1 MMTTWLV
8 IDLRCNHCA
17 AGLLDISRGSVDWYT
32 EGVFSVHASPEVSD
46 STKIADLCFFRRKG
60 KRKWSPIQRD
70 ALPELHQESGY
81 ETIEVLFA
89 EPPERLPDLFR
100 NALWSLLKDS
110 FKLSP
115 DLPLLLLLDQPEI
128 ASVLEDFLRL
138 AIKEREFRICIVPGN
153 YDSLA
158 GFALLGFDTSKM
170 PETGTRL
177 FCRLGDETTEKR
189 QVLSYVWTDYRFE
202 ASSVSSDTPSAG
214 SDLRQWESSAEMA
227 QVGAAL
233 FALFW
238 QSHLA
243 DYLTKQVQTLTQ
255 ALWEKQDLV
264 TRLKQLY
271 QQLIDDTR
279 WHHLATQYPFQTVHP
294 RQQPRVA

>member
-1 MMTTWLV
+1 M
-8 IDLRCNHCA
+8 
-17 AGLLDISRGSVDWYT
+17 
-32 EGVFSVHASPEVSD
+32 
-46 STKIADLCFFRRKG
+46 
-60 KRKWSPIQRD
+60 WSPIQRD
-70 ALPELHQESGY
+70 ALLELHQEGGY
-81 ETIEVLFA
+81 ETIETLFA
-89 EPPERLPDLFR
+89 EPLERLPDLFR

-110 FKLSP
+110 LKLSSDLP
-115 DLPLLLLLDQPEI
+115 DLPLLLLLDQPEV
-128 ASVLEDFLRL
+128 APVLEDFLRS
-138 AIKEREFRICIVPGN
+138 AIKEREFRICVVPGN

-177 FCRLGDETTEKR
+177 FYRLGDETTEKR

-202 ASSVSSDTPSAG
+202 ASSASSDTPSAG

-233 FALFW
+233 FVLFW

-255 ALWEKQDLV
+255 ALWEKRDLV
-264 TRLKQLY
+264 ARLKQLH

-279 WHHLATQYPFQTVHP
+279 WHHLTTQYPFQTVYP
-294 RQQPRVA
+294 RQQPGVV